1 MLRFVF
7 AWFLV
12 FLVIA
17 PASVV
22 CASQHD
28 YASYQPD
35 RMGTVHFDTSCSPDV
50 RDEFDLAV
58 ATLHSFGYRKSA
70 QLFAH
75 VLSTDPSCSMAEWG
89 IAMSHYRQLWDPPT
103 KDDLR
108 IGLQAA
114 QEGLSMGS
122 KTQRERDYLGAIQSF
137 YQNAGSERHS
147 IRAKRYETAMESV
160 HNRYPRD
167 SEAAIFYALS
177 LIANA
182 PLNDK
187 TYANQKK
194 ATQIL
199 EPIILQQPQH
209 PGVAHYI
216 IHADDNPVLASL
228 ALDAAKHYSLIAPD
242 SPHALHM
249 PSHIF
254 TRLGLWPDSIAS
266 NLASVESARKQKLP
280 GDELHA
286 LDYLV
291 YAYLQTGRITEARKL
306 TQQLPVVAPGD
317 AARYA
322 GGYATAAIPA
332 RYWIER
338 QQWNAAAAL
347 PLPPQTSPADT
358 YASTQ
363 ATLYFARALGASRLG
378 DIKAAQAAM
387 QPLLS
392 LRDSLAQT
400 GDGDADQVNVQLK
413 IVSAW
418 IKWAEGD
425 HDAAVE
431 DLRNAAAME
440 GATGES
446 PVSPGS
452 IAPAPEMLGDMLLLA
467 KQPKLA
473 LTAYESA
480 LKSTPGRLRAE
491 YGAAV
496 SAQDAG
502 MRSVAERHYRRLLTN
517 CSHADSDLP
526 ELTQANY
533 FVAQDKLRFD
543 SVPTKPR

>member
-7 AWFLV
+7 AWFLAF
-12 FLVIA
+12 FLAFTPARVECA
-17 PASVV
+17 P
-22 CASQHD
+22 QHD
-28 YASYQPD
+28 HASDQPE
-35 RMGTVHFDTSCSPDV
+35 RMGTVRFDTSCSPEV
-50 RDEFDLAV
+50 SDEFDLAV
-58 ATLHSFGYRKSA
+58 ATLHSFGYRRSA
-70 QLFAH
+70 QLFAD
-75 VLSTDPSCSMAEWG
+75 VLSKDPNCTMAEWG

-108 IGLQAA
+108 IGLEAA
-114 QEGLSMGS
+114 QEGLSMGP
-122 KTQRERDYLGAIQSF
+122 KTQRERDYLGAIQVF
-137 YQNAGSERHS
+137 YQNADLESHS
-147 IRAKRYETAMESV
+147 IRAKRYETAMELL
-160 HNRYPRD
+160 HTRYPQD

-182 PLNDK
+182 SLKDK

-194 ATQIL
+194 ATLIL
-199 EPIILQQPQH
+199 APIILQQPQH

-216 IHADDNPVLASL
+216 IHADDNPVLAPL
-228 ALDAAKHYSLIAPD
+228 ALDAAKQYSQIAPD

-254 TRLGLWPDSIAS
+254 TRLGLWDDSIAS
-266 NLASVESARKQKLP
+266 NLASAASARKQKLA

-306 TQQLPVVAPGD
+306 TQQLPVVEPGD

-322 GGYATAAIPA
+322 GRYATAAIPA

-338 QQWNAAAAL
+338 QQWDAAAAL
-347 PLPPQTSPADT
+347 PLPPQTSPGDA

-392 LRDSLAQT
+392 LRDTLAQS
-400 GDGDADQVNVQLK
+400 GDGDADQVNVQLE

-418 IKWAEGD
+418 IKWVGGD
-425 HDAAVE
+425 HESAVKE
-431 DLRNAAAME
+431 MRNAAAMDE
-440 GATGES
+440 ATEKS

-452 IAPAPEMLGDMLLLA
+452 IAPASEMLGDMLLLA

-473 LTAYESA
+473 SAAYESA
-480 LKSTPGRLRAE
+480 LKFSPGRLRAE

-496 SAQDAG
+496 SAQEAG
-502 MRSVAERHYRRLLTN
+502 LRAAAQQHYRRLLTN

-526 ELTQANY
+526 ELTQANH
-533 FVAQDKLRFD
+533 FFGKD
-543 SVPTKPR
+543 